1 MYYTMLSQELT
12 INNAVV
18 KHHSIIPLLPSPG
31 SQRVGCQTQSL
42 SVSESQ
48 YMSAVNNNVNSC
60 ISLTNTQLFTAE
72 NTDNRTLHCAGRF
85 LRHFNIDM
93 SLKERFISLQDTQ
106 VKCFLSYLAAK
117 DA

>member
-48 YMSAVNNNVNSC
+48 YMSAVNNVNSS
-60 ISLTNTQLFTAE
+60 ISLTHTQLFGAE
-72 NTDNRTLHCAGRF
+72 HTDNRTLHCAGRF